1 MNLNLIKIAEAQAVS
16 IPLPAN
22 LATSTGAQAAQTL
35 NDMSVWIYLVGGII
49 LAALLID
56 ILIGAL
62 KK

>member
-1 MNLNLIKIAEAQAVS
+1 MLNNLILKVYAQAVS

-35 NDMSVWIYLVGGII
+35 SDMSTYIYLVLGVI
-49 LAALLID
+49 LAAVLIE

-62 KK
+62 RK

>member
-1 MNLNLIKIAEAQAVS
+1 MLNNLILKVYAQAVS

-35 NDMSVWIYLVGGII
+35 NDMSTYIYLVLGVI
-49 LAALLID
+49 LAAVLIE

-62 KK
+62 RK